1 MGRAAGPAGQIQ
13 HLKDLVMTQPCVKV
27 QEGQA
32 RGVAAEEMLEGEVG
46 GGGGGEGGEEKP

>member
-32 RGVAAEEMLEGEVG
+32 RGVAAEEMLEGDVG